1 MENENKNKF
10 GISMVVWL
18 KLIGTV
24 IAAIVA
30 ALTAQSCGVVN
41 F

>member
-10 GISMVVWL
+10 GLSLSGWL
-18 KLIGTV
+18 KLIGTIV
-24 IAAIVA
+24 AAIVA